1 MSLSD
6 SEPTEFSATPLSL
19 SGPVRL
25 TELAVRIAHR
35 LPEAAG
41 LLNLCENRVWF
52 TATLLATAI
61 RRIPCLLPPN
71 RADATLERLAAAHGP
86 LIAARDR
93 EIALPLPSLKV
104 SACPDFPGS
113 QWDHWSLADLQ
124 VIAFTSG
131 STGKPQPWPK
141 DWQTLSA
148 CARLALEALGL
159 QRRRWA
165 VIATAPAQHM
175 YGLETAV
182 VWPLCSELA
191 LTGRL
196 PFYPEDVRRA
206 IAESPQPVLLVSTPV
221 HLKACLA
228 GSMAWPNL
236 AAIVSSTAPLDPEL
250 ALELESVTGR
260 PLWEIYGSTETLS
273 FAWRR
278 PATESLW
285 RLYPGARLH
294 CHSDDI
300 LLEAPWLSAPVALAD
315 RLEVA
320 ADGRFRVVGRHKD
333 LIKIGGK
340 RASLAELNWHLN
352 RIAGVDDGCFFATD
366 QGRVG
371 ALVVSRRPKAEIL
384 AALRQRLDEV
394 FLPRPLYLV
403 PRLPRN
409 ATGKIVKAELD
420 QLLRQLRAQTGQ

>member
-1 MSLSD
+1 MLLFDPES
-6 SEPTEFSATPLSL
+6 TEFSATPLGRGGSL
-19 SGPVRL
+19 RL
-25 TELAVRIAHR
+25 TNLAVRIAHR

-41 LLNLCENRVWF
+41 VLNLCEDRVWF

-86 LIAARDR
+86 LIAAQDR
-93 EIALPLPSLKV
+93 EIALPLPSLEV

-113 QWDHWSLADLQ
+113 KWNRSSLADLQ

-131 STGKPQPWPK
+131 STGRPQPWPK

-148 CARLALEALGL
+148 CAWLALEALGL

-165 VIATAPAQHM
+165 VIATTPVQHM

-182 VWPLCSELA
+182 VWPLCSKLA

-196 PFYPEDVRRA
+196 PFYPEDIRRA
-206 IAESPQPVLLVSTPV
+206 IASSPRPVLLVSTPV

-228 GSMAWPNL
+228 GSMAWPKL

-250 ALELESVTGR
+250 ALELESATGR

-285 RLYPGARLH
+285 RLYPGARLR
-294 CHSDDI
+294 CHSDGT
-300 LLEAPWLSAPVALAD
+300 LLEAPWLSAPVTLSD

-320 ADGRFRVVGRHKD
+320 ADGRFHVLGRRED

-352 RIAGVDDGCFFATD
+352 RIAGVDDGCFFATE

-403 PRLPRN
+403 HRIPRN

-420 QLLRQLRAQTGQ
+420 RLLSQLRAQTEQ